1 MSNQL
6 DAAQATH
13 KDTPPST
20 NAVQASHAWVDGSDA
35 PEKPL
40 LNLGFMALTDSAPL
54 IVAATQGF
62 AQSQGL
68 TLELK
73 RQPSWSTLR
82 DKLATGELD
91 AAQNLYGLVY
101 AMHLGLGGSPV
112 TPMAVLMN
120 LNHNG
125 QAITL
130 SRRLREAGVNNGK
143 SLCEFIRQSDKP
155 LRLAQTFPTGT
166 HAMWLNFYLG
176 SLGLDPRT
184 DIESVV
190 IPPAQMVDYLA
201 RGDIDGFCAG
211 EPWGA
216 QAISTGAGFTLITSQ
231 QIWPDHPEK
240 VLSTRADF
248 IAQYPNTA
256 RALMRAV
263 LEASQFIELS
273 QQNREDTAAL
283 ISGRDYVNAPTD
295 SIAARFLGRYED
307 GLGFA
312 WQDAHAMRFFA
323 GGQVNVPY
331 LSDASWFLSQFRRWG
346 LLEADL
352 DYAAVVNQVQ
362 QLALYREVAQSLG
375 IPSPSAANRH
385 SLLCDAQ
392 PWDGTDPEAYAQ
404 AFSVGMKPACA

>member
-1 MSNQL
+1 MHDDDTTASTSASENNQ
-6 DAAQATH
+6 
-13 KDTPPST
+13 ST
-20 NAVQASHAWVDGSDA
+20 KTVQSQTAWVAGSDA
-35 PEKPL
+35 PEIPL
-40 LNLGFMALTDSAPL
+40 VNLGFMALTDSAPL

-62 AQSQGL
+62 AQAQGL
-68 TLELK
+68 TLELH

-101 AMHLGLGGSPV
+101 AMHLGLSGGSA

-130 SRRLREAGVNNGK
+130 SKRLLDAGVHDGA
-143 SLCEFIRQSDKP
+143 SLAAYIRQHPP

-166 HAMWLNFYLG
+166 HALWLNFYLG
-176 SLGLDPRT
+176 SLGIDPRR
-184 DIESVV
+184 DVESVV

-216 QAISTGAGFTLITSQ
+216 HAIAEQAGFTLITSQ

-240 VLSTRADF
+240 VLSARAEF
-248 IAQYPNTA
+248 VAAYPNTT

-263 LEASQFIELS
+263 LEASRFIELN
-273 QQNREDTAAL
+273 QDNREDTAAL
-283 ISGRDYVNAPTD
+283 ISGQDYVGASTSAITP
-295 SIAARFLGRYED
+295 RFLGRYED
-307 GLGFA
+307 GQGHA
-312 WQDAHAMRFFA
+312 WQDAHALRFFA
-323 GGQVNVPY
+323 DGHVNVPY

-346 LLEADL
+346 LLTATPDYQQIVSDVQRLDL
-352 DYAAVVNQVQ
+352 FQQVATQ
-362 QLALYREVAQSLG
+362 VGLSLPHSAQRQSTLCDGQIWDGQNPEHYAQSFAIG
-375 IPSPSAANRH
+375 I
-385 SLLCDAQ
+385 
-392 PWDGTDPEAYAQ
+392 EAH
-404 AFSVGMKPACA
+404 